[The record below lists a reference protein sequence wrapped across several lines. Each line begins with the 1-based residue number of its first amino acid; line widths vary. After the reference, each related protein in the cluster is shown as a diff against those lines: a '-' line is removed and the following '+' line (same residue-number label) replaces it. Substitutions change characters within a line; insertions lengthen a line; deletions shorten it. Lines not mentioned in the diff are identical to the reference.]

1 MTTRTGPSVNQGH
14 SKQDYATPREFLAA
28 VEKRWGAMNFD
39 LAADRSN
46 RVCEEYYGPGS
57 ALGEDS
63 LAKSWEVLAGN
74 LWLNPPFSDIS
85 PWAEKCSECVQRKGS
100 LGTILLLV
108 PASIGS
114 NWFAKYVHPYAYVY
128 ALQGRLSFDGKAP
141 YPKDCMLC
149 VYERVQT
156 KLYGKV
162 ESFLEPG
169 FTVWDWRH
177 SEKPETAQAAGASPA
192 GRP

>member
-1 MTTRTGPSVNQGH
+1 MTTRTGPSVNKGH

-28 VEKRWGAMNFD
+28 VEKRWGAMDFD

-46 RVCEEYYGPGS
+46 RVCEKYYGPGS

-63 LAKSWEVLAGN
+63 LAKPWEVLAGN

-85 PWAEKCSECVQRKGS
+85 PWAKRCSERVQRTGS
-100 LGTILLLV
+100 LGKILLLV

-114 NWFAKYVHPYAYVY
+114 NWFAKYVYPYAYVY

-149 VYERVQT
+149 MYA
-156 KLYGKV
+156 
-162 ESFLEPG
+162 SFLEPG

-177 SEKPETAQAAGASPA
+177 STLGEQQPLPGEAGPGSGVTPTP
-192 GRP
+192 GGVR